1 MKVVRAVTV
10 FCAIT
15 FQVRC
20 VPGEQASCLWGADV
34 DNVGWLAFPRND
46 KITNHRAPFDGIG
59 NEIREIKH
67 GR

>member
-1 MKVVRAVTV
+1 M
-10 FCAIT
+10 
-15 FQVRC
+15 
-20 VPGEQASCLWGADV
+20 